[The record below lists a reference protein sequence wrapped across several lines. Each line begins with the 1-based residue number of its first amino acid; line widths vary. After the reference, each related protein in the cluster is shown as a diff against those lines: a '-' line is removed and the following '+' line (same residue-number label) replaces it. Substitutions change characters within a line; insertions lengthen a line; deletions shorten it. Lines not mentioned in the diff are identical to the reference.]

1 MDIFEE
7 LLFKCCSSRML
18 EADHDKVLLLLDN
31 DKNEFQHEP
40 IFSTMKSTAAETVWA
55 LASGAH

>member
-18 EADHDKVLLLLDN
+18 EADHDEVLLLLDN

-40 IFSTMKSTAAETVWA
+40 IFSTMKSTAAETV
-55 LASGAH
+55 